1 MPLLDQ
7 HIVFDAHA
15 HAAVLGGHRL
25 RAGAVSRSG
34 EVRLGVRRPQHG
46 WTARGGAFRSAL
58 SGGNEEGYR
67 TFA

>member
-1 MPLLDQ
+1 MRTPMPRYLVGTVFAPARFRDQ
-7 HIVFDAHA
+7 VKFAWEYD
-15 HAAVLGGHRL
+15 
-25 RAGAVSRSG
+25 
-34 EVRLGVRRPQHG
+34 EPQHG